1 MIKQKSARHKTVHQG
16 SSRKGTRSSVR
27 LSGNPAGDGYR
38 QDHDGQREDQ
48 DIWNVAELE
57 AMPSEQWMEV
67 ECPYCG
73 ESFDVAVDPSQE
85 FQSYVEDCQV
95 CCKPIQLDIEV
106 EEGEVSLAASR
117 S

>member
-1 MIKQKSARHKTVHQG
+1 MIKQKSARYKAVHHSQ
-16 SSRKGTRSSVR
+16 SRKGTRSSTR
-27 LSGNPAGDGYR
+27 QESPPQAYGDGR
-38 QDHDGQREDQ
+38 NHDGNREDQ
-48 DIWNVAELE
+48 DLWTVEEPE
-57 AMPSEQWMEV
+57 AMPTEQWMEV

-73 ESFDVAVDPSQE
+73 EVFDVAVDPSQE